1 MMKKEPT
8 KTKKSSVIS
17 KNIYIASLAKADNL
31 EVLNSE
37 KTKIIPRK
45 GIYVK
50 YVKRCL
56 DLVITIPLLILLFP
70 VNLILAVLTC
80 LDVGRPIFFRQKR
93 IGKDGK
99 LFYLTKFRNMTEERD
114 SLGNLYPPEKRV
126 TEFGKFVRKYSLD
139 ELLNFW
145 SILKGDMS
153 LIGPRPLP
161 AEFRDRFSDR
171 HKARELVRP
180 GLECPEICGNQ
191 SIRHYQEQF
200 ENDIWY
206 VEHVSFF
213 VDCKMIL
220 GLIKM
225 VFNRGERSDHAVV
238 GGGEFLGYDRKGRAF
253 SMRNIPE
260 EYENNYQDYLK
271 TVGGREKY
279 DRAFEG

>member
-1 MMKKEPT
+1 MKKET
-8 KTKKSSVIS
+8 IKGKKNSVIS
-17 KNIYIASLAKADNL
+17 KNSYIASLAKADNL
-31 EVLNSE
+31 ENLNSK
-37 KTKIIPRK
+37 KTEVIPKK

-56 DLVITIPLLILLFP
+56 DLFITIPLLILLFP
-70 VNLILAVLTC
+70 LNLILAVLTW
-80 LDVGRPIFFRQKR
+80 LDVGSPIFFRQKR
-93 IGKDGK
+93 IGKNGK

-114 SLGNLYPPEKRV
+114 SFGNLYPPEKRV

-145 SILKGDMS
+145 SIFKGDMS
-153 LIGPRPLP
+153 LIGPRPFP

-171 HKARELVRP
+171 HRARELVRP
-180 GLECPEICGNQ
+180 GLECPEICGNH
-191 SIRHYQEQF
+191 SIRFYQEQF

-206 VEHVSFF
+206 VEHVSFL

-225 VFNRGERSDHAVV
+225 VFNTGERSDHAAV
-238 GGGEFLGYDRKGRAF
+238 GGGEFLGYDREGRAF

-260 EYENNYQDYLK
+260 EYERNYQDYLK
-271 TVGGREKY
+271 TVEGREKH
-279 DRAFEG
+279 DRAFER